1 MRDCPARRPTS
12 RRRGRPVV
20 SHRRPAHGSGCPTG
34 LSAGPPPVGGKR
46 GDSRRWPS
54 RESAPPSGGRQTM
67 SRFLGGGEPD
77 DTRLLDYEATLEAL
91 LSLIG
96 RQVLI
101 LFSGTGGAPFIAG
114 VLDGRLDRGELD
126 ERLQELLLRADPSA
140 VETLFF
146 HIGSAPERLRA
157 PTGRVRARLLADRQ
171 AAHDPS
177 RRVRRHG
184 DDPGRA
190 RGGTA
195 ARAGFPRPELS
206 DAAASGHRAAGPET
220 PCRVGRWLPGRS
232 RSATSR

>member
-1 MRDCPARRPTS
+1 
-12 RRRGRPVV
+12 
-20 SHRRPAHGSGCPTG
+20 
-34 LSAGPPPVGGKR
+34 
-46 GDSRRWPS
+46 
-54 RESAPPSGGRQTM
+54 M

-146 HIGSAPERLRA
+146 HIGSRQSGFVLRPDEFVHA
-157 PTGRVRARLLADRQ
+157 FWQTDKQLTIHLGECAVTVMIQGELGEALRREQLP
-171 AAHDPS
+171 AA
-177 RRVRRHG
+177 
-184 DDPGRA
+184 
-190 RGGTA
+190 
-195 ARAGFPRPELS
+195 
-206 DAAASGHRAAGPET
+206 
-220 PCRVGRWLPGRS
+220 
-232 RSATSR
+232 